1 MWNTAKINISTHISS
16 KQLEVKNSNFY
27 TMKQKESCGDKEK
40 YKAPQVDL
48 FQLPGQSILV
58 YLSASLP
65 DEIEEGDE
73 DTFLP
78 VQ

>member
-27 TMKQKESCGDKEK
+27 TMKQRESCGDKEK
-40 YKAPQVDL
+40 YKTPQVDL
-48 FQLPGQSILV
+48 FQISSQSILNYV
-58 YLSASLP
+58 SVTLP

-73 DTFLP
+73 DTFEP
-78 VQ
+78 A

>member
-1 MWNTAKINISTHISS
+1 M
-16 KQLEVKNSNFY
+16 EVKNSNFY

-48 FQLPGQSILV
+48 FQLPGQSILDYV
-58 YLSASLP
+58 SVTLP

-78 VQ
+78 AK